1 SRRLTLV
8 FLEVKVKMSES
19 MVLDVPADV
28 PQVLELRQAR
38 AGRSPVRDEACRQT
52 GQCSLKLRVMQRNPD
67 ILLEGLCRR
76 LHPAFLMPQSYSPAL
91 AGRSALCEFRACEQ
105 KVHEPLLR
113 AGNRRIAQLSGQ
125 HLRDVANGDL
135 SALALQ
141 LSGHVHEA

>member
-1 SRRLTLV
+1 NLQDDLARLRGCCGPVHMGTGSRRLALV

-38 AGRSPVRDEACRQT
+38 AGRSPGRDEACRQS

-76 LHPAFLMPQSYSPAL
+76 LHPAFLMPQS
-91 AGRSALCEFRACEQ
+91 
-105 KVHEPLLR
+105 
-113 AGNRRIAQLSGQ
+113 
-125 HLRDVANGDL
+125 
-135 SALALQ
+135 
-141 LSGHVHEA
+141 